1 MAEEI
6 QEAVQI
12 IRVAYDGIEI
22 IMKIGSGGLQ
32 AVKKIADVLKHLL
45 DYEKSIGKTGMR
57 DLLKRG
63 GDLQIFQF
71 HEEDLDKVQK
81 MAKKYGILYTV
92 LPNINADK
100 GLTEIA
106 FHNEA
111 LPRVNMM
118 LEKIR
123 GSRVSTMDDFLQEGN
138 GEQIGK
144 LSQFLAEERQK
155 GNSLVRTDD
164 GKQADQAIDSLLEKV
179 GAYAM
184 NKESISVDSVK
195 EDFSVSKK
203 EAEDV
208 LSKLETIGV
217 LAHEDTDGNRKVLM
231 GQEAFENRIKG
242 YRALAERMVAISKTK
257 DTNLSE
263 ITISKNLL
271 AEESPTAVKT
281 RVPGTYG
288 KNVRY
293 LWVGKDQIIDIHGG
307 KTMLT
312 FLNMDKEYKL
322 YDDQNRVI
330 ETKKGRELYSTH
342 YDAVDILVQKK
353 YEKMLNDK
361 KKRELEAGRK
371 LSEAAVT
378 PAESVAGRKR

>member
-32 AVKKIADVLKHLL
+32 AVQKIVDVLKHLL

-71 HEEDLDKVQK
+71 QEEDLHKVQK
-81 MAKKYGILYTV
+81 LAKKYGMLYTV

-123 GSRVSTMDDFLQEGN
+123 GSRVSTMDDFLQEGD

-155 GNSLVRTDD
+155 GNSLVCTDD

-179 GAYAM
+179 GTYAM

-203 EAEDV
+203 QAEDV

-231 GQEAFENRIKG
+231 EQKAFENRIKG
-242 YRALAERMVAISKTK
+242 YRTLAERMVAISKTK

-263 ITISKNLL
+263 ITISKNLI

-288 KNVRY
+288 KEVRY

-312 FLNMDKEYKL
+312 FLNMEKDYKL

-330 ETKKGRELYSTH
+330 ETKKGMELYRSH

-371 LSEAAVT
+371 LSEAAVS
-378 PAESVAGRKR
+378 PAENVAGRKR

>member
-22 IMKIGSGGLQ
+22 FIKIGSGGLHVVQ
-32 AVKKIADVLKHLL
+32 KIIDVLKQLL

-57 DLLKRG
+57 NLLKRG

-71 HEEDLDKVQK
+71 RAENLRKVKK

-100 GLTEIA
+100 GLVEIA

-118 LEKIR
+118 LEKFQ
-123 GSRVSTMDDFLQEGN
+123 GSRVSSMDDFLQEGN
-138 GEQIGK
+138 GEQMSK
-144 LSQFLAEERQK
+144 LSQFLEEERQK
-155 GNSLVRTDD
+155 GNSLVHTDD
-164 GKQADQAIDSLLEKV
+164 KQTDHEIESLLEKV
-179 GAYAM
+179 GMYAM
-184 NKESISVDSVK
+184 KKESVSVDNVK
-195 EDFSVSKK
+195 EDFSVSK
-203 EAEDV
+203 EQAEDV

-231 GQEAFENRIKG
+231 EQEAFENRIRG
-242 YRALAERMVAISKTK
+242 YRALAERMAAISKTK

-263 ITISKNLL
+263 ITISKNLIS
-271 AEESPTAVKT
+271 EESPTAVKT

-312 FLNMDKEYKL
+312 FLNMEKEYKL

-330 ETKKGRELYSTH
+330 ETKKGSELYSSH
-342 YDAVDILVQKK
+342 YDAVDIQVQQR

-361 KKRELEAGRK
+361 KKRELESERK
-371 LSEAAVT
+371 LFEAST
-378 PAESVAGRKR
+378 KQAENVSGRKR